1 MIGRNLPGR
10 TIHVGKKDGGIEV
23 VHRVGSLI
31 LKGSIEVPK
40 RYYKGTKNQGF
51 KQRSTNPDHP
61 RMNKPRSGGGAAA
74 ALWGVLF
81 SEPA

>member
-1 MIGRNLPGR
+1 MSAKR
-10 TIHVGKKDGGIEV
+10 TEV
-23 VHRVGSLI
+23 
-31 LKGSIEVPK
+31 
-40 RYYKGTKNQGF
+40 
-51 KQRSTNPDHP
+51 QRSFIALEVLYSKVATKYLRGITKVQKIKGLNNVPPTQITP